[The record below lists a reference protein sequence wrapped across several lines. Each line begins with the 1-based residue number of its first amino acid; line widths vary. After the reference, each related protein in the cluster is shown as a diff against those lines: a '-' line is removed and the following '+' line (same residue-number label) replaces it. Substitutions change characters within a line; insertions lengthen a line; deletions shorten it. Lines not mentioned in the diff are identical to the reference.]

1 MSQAIIES
9 ALEQLIETGGDL
21 GQDCFAR
28 FFERSEEGRGLMEHM
43 DEVHRG
49 KMMAEIYRLLLTPDL
64 STETDYLNWE
74 SKNHQTAYF
83 VPKSLYP
90 VFMDALIESISAS
103 LGADW
108 TQTVAEAFQ
117 VQCDRIVQEIQT
129 RYSA

>member
-43 DEVHRG
+43 DDVHRG

>member
-1 MSQAIIES
+1 
-9 ALEQLIETGGDL
+9 
-21 GQDCFAR
+21 
-28 FFERSEEGRGLMEHM
+28 
-43 DEVHRG
+43 
-49 KMMAEIYRLLLTPDL
+49 MAEIYRLLLTPDL

>member
-9 ALEQLIETGGDL
+9 SLEQLIETGGDL

-43 DEVHRG
+43 DDVHRG